1 MTTAPTRRGRHV
13 PIRRCLGCGHRR
25 PRAELV
31 RFVAV
36 PDGGLARLRR
46 DSDGTAPG
54 RGLYTCPDQGCFDRA
69 VDRRAFARAARLGDA
84 LDTSD
89 IRAMGEPD
97 REGE

>member
-1 MTTAPTRRGRHV
+1 M
-13 PIRRCLGCGHRR
+13 PIRRCLGCGDRR

-36 PDGGLARLRR
+36 PDEGLVRLRR
-46 DSDGTAPG
+46 DTDGKAPG

-69 VDRRAFARAARLGDA
+69 VDRRAFARAARASGP

-89 IRAMGEPD
+89 IRALGEPD